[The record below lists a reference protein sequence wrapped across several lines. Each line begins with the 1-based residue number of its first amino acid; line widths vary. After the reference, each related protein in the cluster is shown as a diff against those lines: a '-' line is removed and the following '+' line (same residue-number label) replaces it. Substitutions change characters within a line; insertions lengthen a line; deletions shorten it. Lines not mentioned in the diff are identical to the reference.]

1 MLTPGAAIAQAPIA
15 SSDFSGSE
23 DPLSEDGAWVA
34 LRAMA
39 SQGTQFQKNFGAYPD
54 STKGDRA
61 GARTTAAIP
70 ADHYSEIVVGQVA
83 NTDSFVGPFVR
94 VQTSSP
100 STDGGYLWWGPWRA
114 EPTTSSIGSSR
125 TEQIT

>member
-1 MLTPGAAIAQAPIA
+1 
-15 SSDFSGSE
+15 
-23 DPLSEDGAWVA
+23 V
-34 LRAMA
+34 RA
-39 SQGTQFQKNFGAYPD
+39 T
-54 STKGDRA
+54 
-61 GARTTAAIP
+61 RTTAAIP

-100 STDGGYLWWGPWRA
+100 STDGGYLWWGTLAGGANNFVYRM
-114 EPTTSSIGSSR
+114 SR